1 MKQVIINL
9 ALKIEATMP
18 VENETI
24 KKLGTRIILV
34 DTIVELRNTD
44 IITTDQF
51 NEAANEINNIYP

>member
-18 VENETI
+18 AENETI

-34 DTIVELRNTD
+34 DTIVELSNAD
-44 IITTDQF
+44 IITTDQLR
-51 NEAANEINNIYP
+51 EAANEINNIYP

>member
-34 DTIVELRNTD
+34 DTIVELRNAG

>member
-9 ALKIEATMP
+9 ALKIEATMQ

-34 DTIVELRNTD
+34 DTIVELRNAD

>member
-34 DTIVELRNTD
+34 DTIVELSNAD
-44 IITTDQF
+44 IITTDQLR
-51 NEAANEINNIYP
+51 EAANEINNIYP

>member
-18 VENETI
+18 TESEAI

-34 DTIVELRNTD
+34 DTIVELRIGG
-44 IITTDQF
+44 IIDGEQF